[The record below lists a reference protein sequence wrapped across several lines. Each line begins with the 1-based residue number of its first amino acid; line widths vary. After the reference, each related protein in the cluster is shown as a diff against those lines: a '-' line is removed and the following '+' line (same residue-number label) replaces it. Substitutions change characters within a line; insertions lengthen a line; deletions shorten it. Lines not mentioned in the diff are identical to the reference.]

1 MNKIFDLMNNN
12 LNINNSIKNNKNKAN
27 FLLLY
32 ESNQK
37 LFNYYTNLI
46 SGIKTNCPTNGNRCP
61 INKTFHKLH
70 LANSPSYLIF
80 NLEHDFNVID
90 ESYSYSVMNILKSLI
105 LIPNKFDIWTLFG
118 LNSKIN
124 KNDFEFI

>member
-1 MNKIFDLMNNN
+1 MDN
-12 LNINNSIKNNKNKAN
+12 KNNENIL
-27 FLLLY
+27 F

-46 SGIKTNCPTNGNRCP
+46 SGIKTNCPINGQRCP

-80 NLEHDFNVID
+80 NI
-90 ESYSYSVMNILKSLI
+90 
-105 LIPNKFDIWTLFG
+105 
-118 LNSKIN
+118 
-124 KNDFEFI
+124 